1 MTRLKGRD
9 SPKSAIWRGLGI
21 SALALG
27 VLLGAHGAEAQQVAC
42 APHDAMAE
50 RLGARFAEAPASK
63 GLASSGKLVELFTS
77 EDGGTWTLVLTE
89 PRGVSCI
96 VAAGKYWYDVPAI
109 PTDPEA

>member
-1 MTRLKGRD
+1 MTTFESRD
-9 SPKSAIWRGLGI
+9 SPKSTLLRGFGI
-21 SALALG
+21 GALALG
-27 VLLGAHGAEAQQVAC
+27 VLLGAGGAEAQQVAC
-42 APHDAMAE
+42 APHDAMAK
-50 RLGARFAEAPASK
+50 RLGARFAEVPASK